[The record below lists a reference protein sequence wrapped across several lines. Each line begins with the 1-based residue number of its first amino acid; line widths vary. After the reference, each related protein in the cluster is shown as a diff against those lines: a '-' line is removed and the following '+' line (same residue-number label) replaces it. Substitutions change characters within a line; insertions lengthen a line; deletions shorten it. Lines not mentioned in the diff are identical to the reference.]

1 MHIRRT
7 LIICHAFLLLVYS
20 MGTTAGE
27 SGIDPELLVGT
38 WKASEVT
45 PDNKDAVTLF
55 TISPDHTF
63 SGSLAVTDRKT
74 WTYSGTWRLAG
85 NRITWE
91 YKDSSLVL
99 LNEDAADTDVILF
112 LDSSELRLHSENKAA
127 TTSLYRVN

>member
-1 MHIRRT
+1 MHIRRA
-7 LIICHAFLLLVYS
+7 LIICHVLLLLVCS
-20 MGTTAGE
+20 TGTAASE
-27 SGIDPELLVGT
+27 FGIDPELLIGT
-38 WKASEVT
+38 WKASEIT
-45 PDNKDAVTLF
+45 PDNKNAITSF

-63 SGSLAVTDRKT
+63 SGSLAVTGMKT
-74 WTYSGTWRLAG
+74 WTYSGTWRLSD

-112 LDSSELRLHSENKAA
+112 LDSSELRLLSENKET